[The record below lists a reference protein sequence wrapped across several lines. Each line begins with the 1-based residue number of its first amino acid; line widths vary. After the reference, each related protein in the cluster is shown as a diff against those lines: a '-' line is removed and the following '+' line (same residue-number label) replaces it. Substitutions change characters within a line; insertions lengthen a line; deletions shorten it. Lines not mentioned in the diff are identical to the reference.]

1 MQYKWLDHKLAC
13 ERRGEAVCSHS
24 ERTTRSEFCGEGRAR
39 VDRGGPGA
47 EALRSAPLVCPLLE
61 ALGIRGIEV
70 TPLELLEAYRR
81 LATRQ
86 RSGNLGP
93 AEPVFLGLRQSI
105 TFGMAHAAQVET
117 MEVAG
122 KTGTATSRE
131 SAQTHGFFVGYAP
144 AEKPDIAVVVFLEQ
158 GRGMDAAAL
167 AQPVFA
173 EFSREKRSP

>member
-1 MQYKWLDHKLAC
+1 
-13 ERRGEAVCSHS
+13 
-24 ERTTRSEFCGEGRAR
+24 
-39 VDRGGPGA
+39 
-47 EALRSAPLVCPLLE
+47 
-61 ALGIRGIEV
+61 
-70 TPLELLEAYRR
+70 
-81 LATRQ
+81 
-86 RSGNLGP
+86 
-93 AEPVFLGLRQSI
+93 
-105 TFGMAHAAQVET
+105 

-131 SAQTHGFFVGYAP
+131 SAQTHGFFVDYAP